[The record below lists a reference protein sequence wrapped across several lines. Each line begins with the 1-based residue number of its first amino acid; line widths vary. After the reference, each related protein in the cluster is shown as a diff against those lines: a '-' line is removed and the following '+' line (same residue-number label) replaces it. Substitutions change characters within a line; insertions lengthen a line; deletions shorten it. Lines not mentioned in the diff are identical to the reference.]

1 MYKFRVVFKLS
12 TNKKRYVLGET
23 IHITGSDTSP
33 RADLVN
39 ILITDPHYFPVRH
52 EKIKVDN
59 SGSFELDIKFG
70 DKTESGNYEITAIS
84 DSGTISNVFHYSNSE
99 YGDKLISIL
108 SNTKGKNNVSFEP
121 RFIRI
126 NKYDTITWINKDHNT
141 HTATSGDPDS
151 VTLDNIFDTG
161 FIPPGKTRTITLSK
175 VKDSIPFFCA
185 LHPWEKGIISLKPLY
200 AKKSNKSIAT
210 SMQLETKK
218 QTKNSII
225 EQHKKLAK
233 LERHFSDE
241 VISIINYDDIA
252 KIQKILLTIVFWD
265 IKNFS
270 ELSETLLVH
279 DELVV
284 EFLHEL
290 YSIIK
295 RTIFKYEGSLDKFMG
310 DGTMALFGI
319 PNRDAEG
326 KQSAINAVNSA
337 IELREK
343 FEELKDKWLG
353 IWRPFARGRIID
365 INLRCGIHTGMVT
378 YGNMGTDK
386 NDQLTAIGT
395 NINIASRF
403 EGAADPDKIVI
414 SSQTEMRVRDHFKLN
429 EVDPVNLKNIPG
441 KFQAFEVLANK
452 TEVH

>member
-1 MYKFRVVFKLS
+1 MYQFRVLFKLS

-23 IHITGSDTSP
+23 IHITGSVISAN
-33 RADLVN
+33 ADLVN
-39 ILITDPHYFPVRH
+39 VLITDPHYFPVRH
-52 EKIKVDN
+52 ERIKVDN
-59 SGSFELDIKFG
+59 AGSFKLDIKFG
-70 DKTESGNYEITAIS
+70 DKAESGDYEITAIS
-84 DSGTISNVFHYSNSE
+84 DNITVSNVFRYSNSE
-99 YGDKLISIL
+99 FGDKLVSIL
-108 SNTKGKNNVSFEP
+108 SNTKGKNQVSFEP
-121 RFIRI
+121 KFIRV
-126 NKYDTITWINKDHNT
+126 NKFDTITWINKDHNT
-141 HTATSGDPDS
+141 HTATSGDPES
-151 VTLDNIFDTG
+151 VTPDKIFDTG
-161 FIPPGKTRTITLSK
+161 FIPPGKTRTIALSK
-175 VKDSIPFFCA
+175 VKDPISFFCA
-185 LHPWEKGIISLKPLY
+185 LHPWERGVISLKQLY
-200 AKKSNKSIAT
+200 PKKSDKSKTVNMLLKNKR
-210 SMQLETKK
+210 

-270 ELSETLLVH
+270 ELSETLLIH

-284 EFLHEL
+284 DFLHEL
-290 YSIIK
+290 YDIIK
-295 RTIFKYEGSLDKFMG
+295 HTIFKYEGSLDKFMG

-319 PNRDAEG
+319 PNKDAEG
-326 KQSAINAVNSA
+326 KQSAINAVNTA
-337 IELREK
+337 LEMREK
-343 FEELKDKWLG
+343 FEELKAKWLV
-353 IWRPFARGRIID
+353 IWRPYARGRVID

-378 YGNMGTDK
+378 YGNMGTSK

-414 SSQTEMRVRDHFKLN
+414 SSQTEMRIRDHFKLN

-441 KFQAFEVLANK
+441 RFQAFEVLSKK
-452 TEVH
+452 TDIL

>member
-1 MYKFRVVFKLS
+1 MFKLS

-23 IHITGSDTSP
+23 IHITGSDMSP

-151 VTLDNIFDTG
+151 VTIDNIFDTG

-185 LHPWEKGIISLKPLY
+185 LHPWERGIISLKPLY
-200 AKKSNKSIAT
+200 AKKSNKSIVQACT
-210 SMQLETKK
+210 GNQKADKK
-218 QTKNSII
+218 F
-225 EQHKKLAK
+225 H
-233 LERHFSDE
+233 H
-241 VISIINYDDIA
+241 
-252 KIQKILLTIVFWD
+252 
-265 IKNFS
+265 
-270 ELSETLLVH
+270 
-279 DELVV
+279 
-284 EFLHEL
+284 
-290 YSIIK
+290 
-295 RTIFKYEGSLDKFMG
+295 
-310 DGTMALFGI
+310 
-319 PNRDAEG
+319 
-326 KQSAINAVNSA
+326 
-337 IELREK
+337 
-343 FEELKDKWLG
+343 
-353 IWRPFARGRIID
+353 
-365 INLRCGIHTGMVT
+365 
-378 YGNMGTDK
+378 
-386 NDQLTAIGT
+386 
-395 NINIASRF
+395 
-403 EGAADPDKIVI
+403 
-414 SSQTEMRVRDHFKLN
+414 
-429 EVDPVNLKNIPG
+429 
-441 KFQAFEVLANK
+441 
-452 TEVH
+452 